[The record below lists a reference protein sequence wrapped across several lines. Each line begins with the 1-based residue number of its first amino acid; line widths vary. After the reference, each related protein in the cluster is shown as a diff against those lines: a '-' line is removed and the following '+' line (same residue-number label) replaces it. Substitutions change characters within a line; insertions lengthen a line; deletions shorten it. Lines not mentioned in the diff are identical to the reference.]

1 MSAQSQPTSLG
12 GKLAQWAQNV
22 SDDIKYGTDV
32 TGVGSVLKKMGAH
45 GVYNGNSQ
53 QVGDFMA
60 SLPLGL
66 LRATQGSGEVA
77 QGQVK
82 QGAKDIGLGAL
93 QASQIPSTFFA
104 GPEVGEVG

>member
-1 MSAQSQPTSLG
+1 
-12 GKLAQWAQNV
+12 
-22 SDDIKYGTDV
+22 
-32 TGVGSVLKKMGAH
+32 MGAERFGRHQVRH
-45 GVYNGNSQ
+45 GCDRRWFSAEENG

-66 LRATQGSGEVA
+66 LRATQCSGEVA